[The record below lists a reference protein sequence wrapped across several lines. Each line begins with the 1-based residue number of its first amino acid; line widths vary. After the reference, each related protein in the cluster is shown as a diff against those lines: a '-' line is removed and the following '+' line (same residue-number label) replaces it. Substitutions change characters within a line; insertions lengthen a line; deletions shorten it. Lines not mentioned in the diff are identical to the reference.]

1 MWVIWRAIFS
11 SKMLIVVLTGF
22 MSGLP
27 LLLTGSTLQAW
38 MKDAQVDLAMI
49 GIFSIVGLPYTL
61 KFLWSPVMDRYV
73 PLGLGRRRSWML
85 ITQATLVATIT
96 TLGLTQPSQAPWTVA
111 AVAVLVTFC
120 SASQDIV
127 LDAYRREL
135 LPDNELGLG
144 SSLYINGYRLAMLV
158 AGAGGVLLADQMP
171 WRGGY
176 FTMAARMALGIGIK
190 LWAPETAGDRRGPPL
205 LAQGRCEPLPR

>member
-1 MWVIWRAIFS
+1 MWVLWRAIFS
-11 SKMLIVVLTGF
+11 AKMLIVVLTGF

-38 MKDAQVDLAMI
+38 MKDEQVDLAMI

-85 ITQATLVATIT
+85 ITQAALVATIAA
-96 TLGLTQPSQAPWTVA
+96 LGLTQPSQAPWTVA
-111 AVAVLVTFC
+111 VVAVLVTFC

-127 LDAYRREL
+127 YPVSE
-135 LPDNELGLG
+135 
-144 SSLYINGYRLAMLV
+144 V
-158 AGAGGVLLADQMP
+158 AGRHGASAEAETPNPKEAYAPFGRSADAP
-171 WRGGY
+171 YRGQ
-176 FTMAARMALGIGIK
+176 L
-190 LWAPETAGDRRGPPL
+190 DS
-205 LAQGRCEPLPR
+205 